1 MVGSGSA
8 APPEVPPG
16 HCHRCR
22 WVLSPTAKYCQECGA
37 PVPVQDERMSRS
49 KRERKSKGEEED
61 RWDLVEEPTP
71 FTFTMPKERMRDVLG
86 GEPRRRDG
94 DQVRLSPRSLM
105 TTLPEMSKEEKKRL
119 KDALQRDEE
128 AEAWRSLERHRSLLQ
143 EMHQDSRHEEG
154 GYHRSPMS
162 GVSRGS
168 DDQRPII
175 PMAKPLLQPPKGDK
189 PRPVKEREL
198 QEFREGLIARQ
209 WKDGKLRPSEA
220 SPMPTE
226 LQARC
231 CHPPDRLRWTANGEG
246 HQARCRVCDLKN
258 VIYFSTR
265 HGVLMVSHEDEEEE
279 KVRKMVHI
287 PPSPA
292 PSNVRVKVRH
302 TRGSMDGAHEL
313 HCRITKDLDGNVV
326 EIMRGRMDGKM
337 NGPVPG
343 GPKSLVTEFWYTPAH
358 QSDDSLGVF
367 IEGGSPGLAIADS
380 GCRNAVGGLWWHN
393 AFQNY
398 LREKKLPFERLE
410 EREVYRFGAG
420 EPVVSTVAFI
430 YPVGIHGKPDVVR
443 ISVVEKEAIACPGLI
458 GPSELQRWNAVFKFA
473 TKEMQ
478 LQDVVKPMKLT
489 STRHPGIDLTD
500 APELVLQRFWHSEDG
515 QNRRRR
521 LVQDPQS
528 LAFVATRPDEE
539 SDSEETFASGDIWG
553 DPDEYEEAQERFR
566 REWLSQLEDELMQSG
581 PMTEDEEGAEA
592 EESEGS
598 MTDDPTEESSHEQGV
613 EIVSDE
619 SEDEEDMRREVQERE
634 NGVYWTVSS
643 KKSMNKGLK
652 RKLGHCV
659 KEIKEGFQH
668 EETRR
673 TRKAASRD
681 GKASRSMRRNR
692 PFSVLEVFTWTC
704 AISMMAASRGWIAYK
719 PVPKH
724 LVVSFVFGSLKAC
737 FWFFGK

>member
-1 MVGSGSA
+1 M
-8 APPEVPPG
+8 
-16 HCHRCR
+16 
-22 WVLSPTAKYCQECGA
+22 
-37 PVPVQDERMSRS
+37 QDERMSRS

-71 FTFTMPKERMRDVLG
+71 FSFNMPKERMRDVLG

-128 AEAWRSLERHRSLLQ
+128 AEAWRSLERHRALLH

-226 LQARC
+226 SQARC
-231 CHPPDRLRWTANGEG
+231 CHPPNRLRWTANGEG

-302 TRGSMDGAHEL
+302 TRGSMEFQDVSFEEIGAHEL

-473 TKEMQ
+473 TKEM
-478 LQDVVKPMKLT
+478 
-489 STRHPGIDLTD
+489 
-500 APELVLQRFWHSEDG
+500 
-515 QNRRRR
+515 
-521 LVQDPQS
+521 
-528 LAFVATRPDEE
+528 
-539 SDSEETFASGDIWG
+539 
-553 DPDEYEEAQERFR
+553 
-566 REWLSQLEDELMQSG
+566 
-581 PMTEDEEGAEA
+581 
-592 EESEGS
+592 
-598 MTDDPTEESSHEQGV
+598 
-613 EIVSDE
+613 
-619 SEDEEDMRREVQERE
+619 
-634 NGVYWTVSS
+634 
-643 KKSMNKGLK
+643 
-652 RKLGHCV
+652 
-659 KEIKEGFQH
+659 
-668 EETRR
+668 
-673 TRKAASRD
+673 
-681 GKASRSMRRNR
+681 
-692 PFSVLEVFTWTC
+692 
-704 AISMMAASRGWIAYK
+704 
-719 PVPKH
+719 
-724 LVVSFVFGSLKAC
+724 
-737 FWFFGK
+737 